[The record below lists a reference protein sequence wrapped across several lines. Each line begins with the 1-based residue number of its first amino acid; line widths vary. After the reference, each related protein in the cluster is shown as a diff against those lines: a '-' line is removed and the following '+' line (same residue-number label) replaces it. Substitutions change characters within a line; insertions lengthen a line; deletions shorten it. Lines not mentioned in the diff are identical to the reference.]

1 MDAILL
7 KAILDNG
14 WEWVTIKLV
23 LLIVCVVFGIIAAK
37 NFFNNTISVVLTRE
51 FAYRRVKAIKAIKI
65 GCGIRFTQPFE
76 YLHGTLMEV
85 NRHHVLIQTDATL
98 EIIPII
104 LFDSMQKS
112 VVNEPES
119 DTDA

>member
-1 MDAILL
+1 MDGILL
-7 KAILDNG
+7 KTILDNG
-14 WEWVTIKLV
+14 WEWVTVRLF
-23 LLIVCVVFGIIAAK
+23 LLGACVIFGGIALK
-37 NFFNNTISVVLTRE
+37 NFFNGTVSVMFTRE
-51 FAYRRVKAIKAIKI
+51 FAYRRVKAIKAIEI

>member
-1 MDAILL
+1 MELISLSNKAACQASIIVRCYNEEAHIGRLL
-7 KAILDNG
+7 SGIMQQATDDFEI
-14 WEWVTIKLV
+14 
-23 LLIVCVVFGIIAAK
+23 IVVDSG
-37 NFFNNTISVVLTRE
+37 S
-51 FAYRRVKAIKAIKI
+51 
-65 GCGIRFTQPFE
+65 
-76 YLHGTLMEV
+76 
-85 NRHHVLIQTDATL
+85 TDATL